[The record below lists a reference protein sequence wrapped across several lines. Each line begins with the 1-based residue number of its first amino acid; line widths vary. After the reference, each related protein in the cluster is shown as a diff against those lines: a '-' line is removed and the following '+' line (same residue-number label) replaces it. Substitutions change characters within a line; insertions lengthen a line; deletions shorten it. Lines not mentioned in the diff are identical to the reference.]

1 LAVYARP
8 NARKFGHVQQP
19 GCGTCPAVLVPFE
32 HFRHS
37 ERRLRQR
44 YDRPVRTLMSPGDDE
59 FDHGP
64 SEPPPSARELT
75 IPAFS
80 ADFNRTD
87 VQRGW
92 GGAPAAG
99 IVTLV
104 TLVADGVKGL
114 FGLARRRR

>member
-1 LAVYARP
+1 VS
-8 NARKFGHVQQP
+8 N
-19 GCGTCPAVLVPFE
+19 
-32 HFRHS
+32 
-37 ERRLRQR
+37 
-44 YDRPVRTLMSPGDDE
+44 LMSPGDDE

-64 SEPPPSARELT
+64 SEPPPSASELKM
-75 IPAFS
+75 PAFS
-80 ADFNRTD
+80 GDFNRTD

>member
-1 LAVYARP
+1 
-8 NARKFGHVQQP
+8 
-19 GCGTCPAVLVPFE
+19 
-32 HFRHS
+32 
-37 ERRLRQR
+37 
-44 YDRPVRTLMSPGDDE
+44 MSPGDDE

-64 SEPPPSARELT
+64 SEPPPSTRELKM
-75 IPAFS
+75 PVFS
-80 ADFNRTD
+80 GDFNRTD

-114 FGLARRRR
+114 FGFARRRR

>member
-1 LAVYARP
+1 
-8 NARKFGHVQQP
+8 
-19 GCGTCPAVLVPFE
+19 
-32 HFRHS
+32 
-37 ERRLRQR
+37 
-44 YDRPVRTLMSPGDDE
+44 MSPDDDE

-64 SEPPPSARELT
+64 SEPSPSASELKM
-75 IPAFS
+75 PAFS
-80 ADFNRTD
+80 GNFNRAD

-114 FGLARRRR
+114 FGLARRSR